1 MFKWSI
7 VFLTSREKTLENF
20 LDIILIGWSSFS
32 TCSLNKDIYSLTLE
46 REFLY
51 SIAGSF
57 GNKRLVSIDS
67 NEPPKFL
74 VIFNSEKFILL
85 FFSIWFFIYKVFIQF
100 GSVFIL
106 NSSKKNKDKYLFS
119 DKKNSSSKIFINLF
133 AHSIFFSFFFYK

>member
-46 REFLY
+46 SEFLY

-74 VIFNSEKFILL
+74 VIFNSEKLILWIL
-85 FFSIWFFIYKVFIQF
+85 SFSIWFFIYNVFIQF
-100 GSVFIL
+100 GYVIKW
-106 NSSKKNKDKYLFS
+106 KKTICQICEKKFCFVLFQVVL
-119 DKKNSSSKIFINLF
+119 KNFLKVLI
-133 AHSIFFSFFFYK
+133 